1 MVFKSFYESLWKI
14 DYGGTKYTLS
24 PHLAMSPSWCF
35 KDRVH
40 FLTQASAGFVK
51 RPKMVLWGSGKLKTM
66 FFDDFEQYE
75 KIEFVDFLYGHIFF
89 YVKKIY
95 LG

>member
-1 MVFKSFYESLWKI
+1 MLNQVTEVIRVPIILTRLVSRGDERV
-14 DYGGTKYTLS
+14 
-24 PHLAMSPSWCF
+24 